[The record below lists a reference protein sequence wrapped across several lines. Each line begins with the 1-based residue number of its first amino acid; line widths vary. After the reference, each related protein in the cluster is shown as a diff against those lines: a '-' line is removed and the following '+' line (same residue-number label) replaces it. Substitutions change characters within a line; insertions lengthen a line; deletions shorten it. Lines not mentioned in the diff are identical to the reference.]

1 MKEEEENLSEFSA
14 KKLLAM
20 AVKAERDSNRTDK
33 RLRGRVKNPPLKEKF
48 AVLAFEEKR
57 TNNMSGAFSS
67 LNIKTK

>member
-1 MKEEEENLSEFSA
+1 
-14 KKLLAM
+14 M

-48 AVLAFEEKR
+48 AILAFEEKR